1 MSFISILGENGFRLK
16 QSESDFLG
24 TPIYFNDL
32 NLVQIVDMIR
42 NTCPEYDL
50 KKYYYTLVDNKADI
64 YYRQEV
70 LKDFYNEKVFE
81 AAHEFS
87 YGLLRARTYRTYS
100 EKAEHPIQSKRWKID
115 AAYMYILA
123 VVELEKSLKECE
135 LTSRGMNELREYLT
149 TKVND
154 EAFIEFTEKTKSLAD
169 KMLSLEFEIEFERH
183 SIKIA
188 PKKNDVS
195 YIDKI
200 DELLYDESK
209 RKTSLSRTFSSPLA
223 GALRIARVEDKI
235 IQVLMKEHPEVFKE
249 LDEFGNRYNN
259 FLDEVLVKLEDEMQ
273 FYISF
278 VLFRRKLEKYDF
290 KFCVPTISD
299 AGKEEFA
306 VCDAYDL
313 ALACKNAYEGKPV
326 VPNSL
331 DYRDKE
337 RFLVITGPNQGGKT
351 TLARGIGQ
359 IVYFSMLGLEA
370 PAGKVTVP
378 IFNDIMTHFEVE
390 ESLDTGAGKLKEE
403 LKRLKPMMES
413 EHERCFIV
421 LNELFTTAASYDA
434 YMMGSHVIK
443 HFIEDD
449 YYGIYVT
456 HIQELARETEQIA
469 SLVAGIA
476 DDGKTRT
483 YKIERKPAEGIG
495 HASTLVD
502 KYRLN
507 YEEIKERLNR

>member
-1 MSFISILGENGFRLK
+1 MSFNSILGENGFKLRK
-16 QSESDFLG
+16 SESDFLG
-24 TPIYFNDL
+24 TPLYFTDL
-32 NLVQIVDMIR
+32 NLGQIVDEIR
-42 NTCPEYDL
+42 GMCPEYDL
-50 KKYYYTLVDNKADI
+50 KKYYFTLLDNKADI

-70 LKDFYNEKVFE
+70 LKDFCNEKVFE

-87 YGLLRARTYRTYS
+87 YGLLRARTYREYS
-100 EKAEHPIQSKRWKID
+100 EKTEHPIQSKRWKID
-115 AAYMYILA
+115 AAYMYINA
-123 VVELEKSLKECE
+123 VVAFEKTLKECE
-135 LTSRGMNELREYLT
+135 LVSRGMKELCTYLT
-149 TKVND
+149 SKVND
-154 EAFIEFTEKTKSLAD
+154 AAFTEFAGKTKSLSEKLLA
-169 KMLSLEFEIEFERH
+169 LEFEIEIERH
-183 SIKIA
+183 SIKIS
-188 PKKNDVS
+188 PKRNEVN
-195 YIDKI
+195 YIDEI

-209 RKTSLSRTFSSPLA
+209 RKKHLSRTFASPLT
-223 GALRIARVEDKI
+223 GALRVARIENRV
-235 IQVLMKEHPEVFKE
+235 IQVLMKENPDTFSE
-249 LDEFGNRYNN
+249 LDEYGKRYSN
-259 FLDEVLVKLEDEMQ
+259 FLDELLVKLEDEMQ

-278 VLFRRKLEKYDF
+278 VLFRRKLAKYDMS
-290 KFCVPTISD
+290 FCTPVISD
-299 AGKEEFA
+299 ADKGEFSISG
-306 VCDAYDL
+306 AYDL
-313 ALACKNAYEGKPV
+313 ALACKNAPHNKPV

-370 PAGKVTVP
+370 PASKVTVP

-421 LNELFTTAASYDA
+421 INELFTTAASYDA
-434 YMMGSHVIK
+434 YMMGRHVIK

-456 HIQELARETEQIA
+456 HIQELAKESEQIA

-483 YKIERKPAEGIG
+483 YKIERRPAEGVG

-507 YEEIKERLNR
+507 YEEIKERLGR

>member
-1 MSFISILGENGFRLK
+1 MNEFKYLATK
-16 QSESDFLG
+16 SEKYTFE
-24 TPIYFNDL
+24 DL
-32 NLVQIVDMIR
+32 CL
-42 NTCPEYDL
+42 L
-50 KKYYYTLVDNKADI
+50 AK
-64 YYRQEV
+64 
-70 LKDFYNEKVFE
+70 
-81 AAHEFS
+81 
-87 YGLLRARTYRTYS
+87 LLRADGGCPWDREQTHKSIRKDIIEETY
-100 EKAEHPIQSKRWKID
+100 EVIEAID
-115 AAYMYILA
+115 KDDPALMREELGDLLWQGGFHA
-123 VVELEKSLKECE
+123 ELEREEGRADMSDIVHDICSKLVHRHPHVFGSVIAE
-135 LTSRGMNELREYLT
+135 TSDVVLDNWE
-149 TKVND
+149 K
-154 EAFIEFTEKTKSLAD
+154 IKTEEKKRNTVTSKLQSVPPALPALMRAQKIGKRAPFFDFAD
-169 KMLSLEFEIEFERH
+169 
-183 SIKIA
+183 A
-188 PKKNDVS
+188 
-195 YIDKI
+195 
-200 DELLYDESK
+200 
-209 RKTSLSRTFSSPLA
+209 
-223 GALRIARVEDKI
+223 
-235 IQVLMKEHPEVFKE
+235 
-249 LDEFGNRYNN
+249 
-259 FLDEVLVKLEDEMQ
+259 DEVLVKLEDEMQ

-278 VLFRRKLEKYDF
+278 VLFRRKLEKYNL
-290 KFCVPTISD
+290 KFCTPTISD
-299 AGKEEFA
+299 AGKEEFM
-306 VCDAYDL
+306 VCEAYDL
-313 ALACKNAYEGKPV
+313 ALACKNAYESKPV

-331 DYRDKE
+331 DYRGRE

-434 YMMGSHVIK
+434 YVMGSHVIK

-483 YKIERKPAEGIG
+483 YKIERKPAEGVG

>member
-1 MSFISILGENGFRLK
+1 MSFLSILGEDGFKLR
-16 QSESDFLG
+16 ETATDFLG
-24 TPIYFNDL
+24 TPLYFNDL
-32 NLVQIVDMIR
+32 NLVQIVDVIR

-64 YYRQEV
+64 CYRQEV
-70 LKDFYNEKVFE
+70 LKDFYNEKVFD

-87 YGLLRARTYRTYS
+87 CGLLRARTYQGYS
-100 EKAEHPIQSKRWKID
+100 EKTEHPIQAKRWKID
-115 AAYMYILA
+115 AAYMYIIA
-123 VVELEKSLKECE
+123 VTEFENNLKGCE
-135 LTSRGMNELREYLT
+135 LTSRGMKSLLEYLT
-149 TKVND
+149 AKVKD
-154 EAFIEFTEKTKSLAD
+154 TAFVEFAEKTKSLAD
-169 KMLSLEFEIEFERH
+169 KMLSLEFEVELERH
-183 SIKIA
+183 SIRIA
-188 PKKNDVS
+188 AKKNEAN

-200 DELLYDESK
+200 DELLYDEEK
-209 RKTSLSRTFSSPLA
+209 RKTNLSRTFSSPLS
-223 GALRIARVEDKI
+223 GALRIARVENRI
-235 IQVLMKEHPEVFKE
+235 IQVLMQENPEVFKE
-249 LDEFGNRYNN
+249 LDDFCRRYNN
-259 FLDEVLVKLEDEMQ
+259 FLDEILVRLEDEMQ

-278 VLFRRKLEKYDF
+278 VLFRKKFEKYEL
-290 KFCVPTISD
+290 KFCTPIISVAD
-299 AGKEEFA
+299 KEEFA

-313 ALACKNAYEGKPV
+313 ALACKNACEGKKV

-337 RFLVITGPNQGGKT
+337 RFIVITGPNQGGKT
-351 TLARGIGQ
+351 TFARGIGQ

-370 PAGKVTVP
+370 PAGKVCVP

-413 EHERCFIV
+413 KHEKCFIV

-434 YMMGSHVIK
+434 YVMGSHVIR
-443 HFIEDD
+443 HFIMDD

-456 HIQELARETEQIA
+456 HIKELARETEQIA

-483 YKIERKPAEGIG
+483 YKIERKAAEGIG

-502 KYRLN
+502 KYHLN
-507 YEEIKERLNR
+507 YEEIRERLGR